1 MRYFEEDFLDLI
13 QKFELLKERAKLLEL
28 DPDAPADVFSKIKEE
43 ADALCDAIKARK
55 KQMILEKFDALDRWG
70 PW

>member
-13 QKFELLKERAKLLEL
+13 QKFELLKERAKLSQL
-28 DPDAPADVFSKIKEE
+28 DPDAPTDVFSKIKEE

-55 KQMILEKFDALDRWG
+55 KQMILEKFDALEKWG
-70 PW
+70 T